1 MLPSLRISSCPNRFD
16 ICSMHPTPCGQWSP
30 PANSQ
35 RSSPGNHQ
43 GPPHKDPLLDPPR
56 DSPRAIPPRDP
67 PWISS
72 RDPPEGPPRD
82 LPQETFRDPPRDPT
96 QGSQRDPPGFSPP
109 GISPGIPPG
118 TPGILPSDFPQRTSQ
133 GPPQPSPPLPPMGD
147 GRKRAHVQSYLF
159 PCTSTA
165 LRCAALHRTA
175 HCTERTA
182 LPRIACTVRGC
193 RADLSAHLFSH
204 LTCGRRTRPSP
215 VAARPTHQS
224 TQPPIHPPVH
234 PPIRR
239 STNPPPPQLMTAW
252 L

>member
-1 MLPSLRISSCPNRFD
+1 
-16 ICSMHPTPCGQWSP
+16 MHPTPCGQWSP

-159 PCTSTA
+159 PLYRYSPTVRRTPPH
-165 LRCAALHRTA
+165 RALHRTNSA
-175 HCTERTA
+175 APHCLHGAGMQSRPLGSPL
-182 LPRIACTVRGC
+182 LP
-193 RADLSAHLFSH
+193 SH
-204 LTCGRRTRPSP
+204 MRPKNAAITCGGQ
-215 VAARPTHQS
+215 AH
-224 TQPPIHPPVH
+224 PPIHPTTH
-234 PPIRR
+234 PPTRPP
-239 STNPPPPQLMTAW
+239 TNPSIHQPPTAAIDDSLAMT
-252 L
+252 